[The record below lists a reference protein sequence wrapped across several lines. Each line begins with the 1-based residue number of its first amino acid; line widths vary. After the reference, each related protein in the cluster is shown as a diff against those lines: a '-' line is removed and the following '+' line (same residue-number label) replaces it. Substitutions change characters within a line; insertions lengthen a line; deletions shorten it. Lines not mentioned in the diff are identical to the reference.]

1 MKADHE
7 PCITGNPHA
16 MSHPPNVHQSQTNRR
31 YQPAPLPED
40 EADRRLALARYE
52 ILDTL
57 PDPAINDLNQIAAQ
71 ICGTPIALVSLV
83 DDDRQWFKAK
93 CGLDATQT
101 PRNRSFCAHAILQP
115 GHVFIVEDASSDER
129 FVHNPL
135 VIGDPHIRFYAGT
148 PLVTHDGYA
157 LGSLCVIDHQP
168 RQLSPEQIKALEALG
183 RQVVDQFEAHRTLR
197 QYKQAIVEL
206 HEAQLSAVQ
215 NAKMSALG
223 HLVSGIAHEVNNPIG
238 FIGSNLPHVRD
249 YTTELLEAL
258 ALYHE
263 VCPQPPDR
271 IADRLA
277 ELELDYLT
285 EDLPN
290 VLDSMQTGVDRV
302 VEIIQALKTFVR
314 SDEAEVKAIDLNA
327 NLDSL
332 LVLFNE
338 KFVATSTRAAITLHR
353 DYGDLPPLLCRP
365 AQINQVILNLL
376 INAIEAIG
384 LVKTTPGT
392 DRGNPLNHIHLSTRS
407 GDDHITIEI
416 RDTGIGIA
424 PHNVSHIF
432 DPFFTTKPVGQGAGL
447 GLASCYAIVTEQHRG
462 SIVYRP
468 HPDGGSV
475 FAVILPIADPQ
486 LVTLLQHN

>member
-1 MKADHE
+1 
-7 PCITGNPHA
+7 
-16 MSHPPNVHQSQTNRR
+16 MSHTPHVRHTATHRR
-31 YQPAPLPED
+31 YQPAPLPANETL
-40 EADRRLALARYE
+40 RRLALARYE

-57 PDPAINDLNQIAAQ
+57 PEPAIDDLNQIAAQ

-115 GHVFIVEDASSDER
+115 DHVFIVEDALSDER
-129 FVHNPL
+129 FVDNPL

-168 RQLSPEQIKALEALG
+168 RQLSAEQIKALEALG

-249 YTTELLEAL
+249 YTAELLEAV

-263 VCPQPPDR
+263 VCPQPPDW

-338 KFVATSTRAAITLHR
+338 KFVATPTRTAITLHR

-365 AQINQVILNLL
+365 AQINQVVLNLL
-376 INAIEAIG
+376 TNAIEAIAI
-384 LVKTTPGT
+384 KANPTPRA
-392 DRGNPLNHIHLSTRS
+392 DRDNHLNHIHLSTRS
-407 GDDHITIEI
+407 DDDHITIEI
-416 RDTGIGIA
+416 CDTGIGIA
-424 PHNVSHIF
+424 PDNAGHIF

-462 SIVYRP
+462 SIAYRP
-468 HPDGGSV
+468 HPEGGSIFEV
-475 FAVILPIADPQ
+475 VLPIADPE